1 MESSPLICHA
11 NQWTCFYMTGNI
23 VIELTNVLIK
33 VTNVSFVSKHASIM
47 PVFNKGYRGS
57 VDCRDSV
64 DNLKSYCV
72 SILTLFMG

>member
-1 MESSPLICHA
+1 MDL
-11 NQWTCFYMTGNI
+11 FLYDRDI